1 MLAHL
6 PAENHTRKDKI
17 KSHLEKIPVQLLCN
31 GPDNTAVLLLVEN
44 STGPV
49 TKCTHNSWEKA
60 APELTTPALCLKQ
73 KIGEGKCKKRST
85 MVWETAPK
93 RLETLKATGMEKV
106 RHRYA

>member
-44 STGPV
+44 STGPL
-49 TKCTHNSWEKA
+49 EKENENENRPPVGDTCA
-60 APELTTPALCLKQ
+60 KIAQNAKKLKLVQ
-73 KIGEGKCKKRST
+73 NFY
-85 MVWETAPK
+85 
-93 RLETLKATGMEKV
+93 KV
-106 RHRYA
+106 